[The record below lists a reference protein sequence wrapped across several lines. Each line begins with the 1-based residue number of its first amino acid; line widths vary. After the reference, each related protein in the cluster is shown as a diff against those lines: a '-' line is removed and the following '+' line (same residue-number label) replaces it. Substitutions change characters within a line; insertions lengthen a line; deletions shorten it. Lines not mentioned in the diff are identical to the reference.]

1 MRGPGRPKAAP
12 VRGRTGGP
20 PRRLCNVSDT
30 EAAIDLVDRD
40 PLPYP
45 PAWEADVLLADG
57 SAAHLRPIRPDD
69 AEKLVEFYARVSP
82 ESKYLRFF
90 APYPVLSQAD
100 VHRFTHVDYN
110 DRLAL
115 ILTVGPNMVAVG
127 RYDRIEDAEA
137 EVAFL
142 VEDSQQGKGVG
153 QLLLEHLAEAARER
167 GIQNFVAEVLP
178 QNRRMVSVFADAGY
192 KTSREYED
200 GMIIVEFPILPTDSS
215 WEVMLRREHRA
226 EAQSVRRLLHPE
238 RVAMVGSAMALVRG
252 IEAIRGSGFTGE
264 LMGVCIDEL
273 PPEVDLGDLE
283 MIPDIDSLPDDLDIV
298 ATVLPADEVSDVI
311 ESVSGKCFG
320 IYAIQGGDF
329 GGEDNYAIVDRARAH
344 GVRLVGPDALGI
356 VNTDPTVSLN
366 ASPAPMPRPGGAS
379 IFCQSSALGIML
391 LAGALDRHLGVATFI
406 SSGLFAD
413 VTANDVM
420 QYWMDD
426 AATQVCLLSLDR
438 IGNPRKFTRI
448 VRRLAMTK
456 PVILFSPGRTEREPR
471 MGATRDLREAPPEAI
486 DSIFRQSGVIVCTRR
501 DAMYD
506 IAQLLVRQPLPR
518 GDRVRVVTNSPA
530 IMGHIDRV
538 GQRHGLV
545 CDPPVI
551 LHGLPR
557 AEKFAEAAAEALAD
571 DTCDVVVVAVVDI
584 YNQVAGLTHAML
596 TELAATSPKTLL
608 GVFADFVELQPPVG
622 VADGMGRLPTYS
634 SYADAIEALAAVA
647 AYARWRQIDHG
658 TTSDIN
664 PDHKRARCLVR
675 DIIRQDPDGRS
686 LTDFEVVE
694 LLEAYGIPFV
704 PRHRVDSLGEA
715 CQRAEELGWDVV
727 LKAGA
732 RALRYGADPAAS
744 VFRNLDNRDEMTQA
758 WNDLGDLVVELGLAD
773 PLSAQRYAQPVV
785 QPMVPSGVSLEIKSQ
800 EDPSFGPLVS
810 IGLAG
815 FDSDVLG
822 DVVYRVPPLTSTDAR
837 QMVRDLRIAP
847 MLFGDRGHGPL
858 DIAGVEDLLQRVSQL
873 ADDLPQLAE
882 LALERCIVSPQGIHV
897 VSAQARVV
905 PTAAERDQLFRTLG

>member
-1 MRGPGRPKAAP
+1 M
-12 VRGRTGGP
+12 
-20 PRRLCNVSDT
+20 SDT
-30 EAAIDLVDRD
+30 AAAGLAPSSPE

-45 PAWEADVLLADG
+45 REWEVDVLLADG
-57 SAAHLRPIRPDD
+57 SSAHLRPIRPDD
-69 AEKLVEFYARVSP
+69 DQKLVEFYARVSP

-90 APYPVLSQAD
+90 APYPVLSDAD

-167 GIQNFVAEVLP
+167 GIQRFVAEVLP

-192 KTSREYED
+192 KVSREYED

-238 RVAMVGSAMALVRG
+238 KIAMVGPPAAMARG
-252 IEAIRGSGFTGE
+252 LEALRGSGFTGE
-264 LMGVCIDEL
+264 LIGVCPGGDL
-273 PPEVDLGDLE
+273 SEVDLGDL
-283 MIPDIDSLPDDLDIV
+283 PLVADLRALPDDLDIV
-298 ATVLPADEVSDVI
+298 ATVLPFDDVGQVI
-311 ESVSGKCFG
+311 EAVSGKCFG
-320 IYAIQGGDF
+320 LYAIQGGDF
-329 GGEDNYAIVDRARAH
+329 GGEENSAVVDRARAH
-344 GVRLVGPDALGI
+344 GVRLVGPDALGVI
-356 VNTDPTVSLN
+356 NTDPAISMN
-366 ASPAPMPRPGGAS
+366 ASAAPMPRHGGAS

-391 LAGALDRHLGVATFI
+391 LAGAMDRHLGVATFI
-406 SSGLFAD
+406 SSGLVAD

-426 AATQVCLLSLDR
+426 PATQVCLMSLDR

-448 VRRLAMTK
+448 VRRLAMVK
-456 PVILFSPGRTEREPR
+456 PVILFSPGRTERESR
-471 MGATRDLREAPPEAI
+471 LGVVRHLREAPPEAI

-506 IAQLLVRQPLPR
+506 AAQILVRQPLPT
-518 GDRVRVVTNSPA
+518 GDRIRVVTNSPA
-530 IMGHIDRV
+530 IMGHIERV
-538 GQRHGLV
+538 GHRHGLV

-551 LHGLPR
+551 LHGLPA
-557 AEKFAEAAAEALAD
+557 AEKFAEAASDALAD

-584 YNQVAGLTHAML
+584 YNQVAGLTHAL
-596 TELAATSPKTLL
+596 LSELAAESTKTLI
-608 GVFADFVELQPPVG
+608 GVFADFVSLQPPVG
-622 VADGMGRLPTYS
+622 VADGPGRLPTFS
-634 SYADAIEALAAVA
+634 SYADAIEALATVT
-647 AYARWRQIDHG
+647 AYARWRQTDHG
-658 TTSDIN
+658 STSDIA
-664 PDHKRARCLVR
+664 PDHKRARALVR
-675 DIIRQDPDGRS
+675 DILREAPEGRT
-686 LTDFEVVE
+686 LTDAEVVD
-694 LLEAYGIPFV
+694 LLDAYGIRVV
-704 PRHRVDSLGEA
+704 PRHRVTSLREA
-715 CQRAEELGWDVV
+715 YARAEELGWDVV

-732 RALRYGADPAAS
+732 RALRYGADPSAS
-744 VFRNLDNRDEMTQA
+744 VFRHLDNRDEMAQA
-758 WNDLGDLVVELGLAD
+758 WDELGTLVVDLGLAD
-773 PLSAQRYAQPVV
+773 RASAQRYAEPVV
-785 QPMVPSGVSLEIKSQ
+785 QQMVPAGVSLEIKSQ

-810 IGLAG
+810 IGVAG

-822 DVVYRVPPLTSTDAR
+822 DVVYRVPPLTSNDAS
-837 QMVRDLRIAP
+837 QMVRGLRVAP
-847 MLFGDRGHGPL
+847 TLFGEREYGAL
-858 DIAGVEDLLQRVSQL
+858 DIGSVEDLLQRVAQL

-882 LALERCIVSPQGIHV
+882 LTLERCIVSPQGVNV
-897 VSAQARVV
+897 VSALARVV